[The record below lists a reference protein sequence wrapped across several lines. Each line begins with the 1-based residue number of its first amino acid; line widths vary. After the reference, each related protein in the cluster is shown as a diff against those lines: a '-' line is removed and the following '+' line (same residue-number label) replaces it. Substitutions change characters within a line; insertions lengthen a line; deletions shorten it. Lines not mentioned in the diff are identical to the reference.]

1 MIARLL
7 VREKGIRSMV
17 WLPIGLAAGVVLFAL
32 VGKPPGGLPFLP
44 DWFKPQYF
52 FYPVLYHWVYLTGFA
67 AYAGVTGRSNRLY
80 VALPMTACTLWLSRV
95 LAVIL
100 GGFAIIA
107 VQYGVLAL
115 AGLLQGQNLVDGG
128 LRTLALGLM
137 SSYLLGVVLA
147 QLPGASLF
155 EIPLRPGYLIYLI
168 AVWVLTLIVAMVVS
182 AYPYLA
188 LLPVVLAVALGWR
201 VYRSFP
207 RGFALVSREP
217 AGRRIL
223 RAEPRAVSREA
234 VGLRPGRQGG
244 EDRRADGVGGQ
255 RVLLRVLYHPWL
267 TLLLFIWLAFVGIR
281 NAGYGLGG
289 LSNTT
294 MIVWALLAL
303 SGLMSYA
310 VPRLYMID
318 ALPISR
324 RTVFTCLVIP
334 GLTVALAGYTIGTVR
349 AKGLFVDRYI
359 VTYGVKYYD
368 PQYDVRVPLEY
379 WEIASGGYPEP
390 VEGCCDEAHAA
401 WSTNLL
407 KGTDLVLYSPY
418 HTPPGSP
425 PEFVAEQLSR
435 AIDDVFGERIPPG
448 ELVRKY
454 FDRTPDGGTR
464 LKVERMDLL
473 EDYPHLRADDW
484 MRTLPLVYVWVGLPW
499 FIYLSVAMGWLRTRT
514 PGKSM
519 LRGHLLITFTAMGLL
534 MLMIWASS
542 NGVTKEYKVSAAVGI
557 LLRKAAAAIPGGTPS
572 LWAVSLLLLAGLYLL
587 AQSRFMRYEFPVKP
601 GGPLA

>member
-1 MIARLL
+1 MIGKLL
-7 VREKGIRSMV
+7 LREKGIRSMA

-67 AYAGVTGRSNRLY
+67 AHAGVTGRSNRLY
-80 VALPMTACTLWLSRV
+80 VALPMAACTLWLSRT

-100 GGFAIIA
+100 GGVATLA

-115 AGLLQGQNLVDGG
+115 AGLIQGQNLIDAG
-128 LRTLALGLM
+128 LRGLALGLI
-137 SSYLLGVVLA
+137 SSYILGVVLA
-147 QLPGASLF
+147 QLPSASLH
-155 EIPLRPGYLIYLI
+155 EIPVRPSYVVYLI
-168 AVWVLTLIVAMVVS
+168 AVWVLTLVVAMVVS
-182 AYPYLA
+182 AYPYLV
-188 LLPVVLAVALGWR
+188 LLPLALAVVLGLR
-201 VYRSFP
+201 LYRRLP
-207 RGFALVSREP
+207 RGFAIVVREP
-217 AGRRIL
+217 ADRPTRRGRS
-223 RAEPRAVSREA
+223 RAESQMDARRLQKSA
-234 VGLRPGRQGG
+234 VGPHGLT
-244 EDRRADGVGGQ
+244 DGVSERG
-255 RVLLRVLYHPWL
+255 VLLRVMYNPWL
-267 TLLLFIWLAFVGIR
+267 TLLLFVWLAFVGIR

-294 MIVWALLAL
+294 MVIWALLAL

-310 VPRLYMID
+310 LPRLYMID

-324 RTVFTCLVIP
+324 KTVFAYLVIP
-334 GLTVALAGYTIGTVR
+334 GLTVALASYTIGTVR
-349 AKGLFVDRYI
+349 ARGLFVDRDI
-359 VTYGVKYYD
+359 VTYGLKHYD
-368 PQYDVRVPLEY
+368 PEYDVRVPLEY
-379 WEIASGGYPEP
+379 WEIGTGGNPAP

-425 PEFVAEQLSR
+425 PEFVAEKLSR
-435 AIDDVFGERIPPG
+435 AIEDVFGARIPPG
-448 ELVRKY
+448 ELLHRY
-454 FDRTPDGGTR
+454 FDRTPEGGTG
-464 LKVERMDLL
+464 LKVERLDLL
-473 EDYPHLRADDW
+473 EDYPYLRADDW
-484 MRTLPLVYVWVGLPW
+484 ARTLPLVYVCVGVPW
-499 FIYLSVAMGWLRTRT
+499 LIYLSLVMGWLRTRA

-542 NGVTKEYKVSAAVGI
+542 RGVTKEYKVSAAVGI

-572 LWAVSLLLLAGLYLL
+572 LWAVSVVLLAGLYLL
-587 AQSRFMRYEFPVKP
+587 AQSQFMRYEFPVKP
-601 GGPLA
+601 GGPIA